1 MRISRVVRVTVAAA
15 AIFAFSLPSSTEAN
29 TLDINTERNVATFGA
44 SMIDSNHETRMLG
57 TSPKDE
63 DDEDVEVPAP
73 KKKQLTDSD
82 DSTDDSKKK
91 TTKEKDTKIKD
102 TKAKDVKEKDTKAKD
117 TKAKDTK
124 TKDTK
129 EKDTKAKKEK
139 AAREAK
145 EEEDDEKLIEAVLK
159 DAEKEVEQEEAQT
172 ETLKKKKKV
181 TDDTPAS
188 DKKKKSV
195 EEKSQ
200 QSEEKSTK
208 KETKKEKKGNDDDD
222 NNVKQKDNDNTV
234 NDKKIKGNKR
244 EGVIDESSE
253 GNSEIDKID
262 LRNNDG
268 WVSVYDDPPLLVIK
282 ASLYAFISY
291 NDTEVCDTFNMT
303 MNAVEQKAEEEGRF
317 SYHVVAYIN
326 CTKNNQDETQGRFIL
341 NFIPEGKRLLL
352 TECGHR
358 EEGEIVNWLRIDDE
372 VPECM
377 TPKERKEFLSQPMK
391 HIHVSNGTNS
401 DVEAVQTDFLTRLE
415 DFDPEEVAIF
425 GAATVAF
432 MAVFVV
438 LIVFIIRKRKAQKD
452 LERTIAGAKA
462 EHAVEDDDLQIEAEE
477 KATRER
483 KGLMDSAKAKTHDPD
498 MEEGSFVNSPAVRV

>member
-57 TSPKDE
+57 TSPKYE

-82 DSTDDSKKK
+82 DSTEDSKKK
-91 TTKEKDTKIKD
+91 TTKEKDTKTKD

-124 TKDTK
+124 TKYTK

-159 DAEKEVEQEEAQT
+159 DAEKEAEQEEAQT
-172 ETLKKKKKV
+172 EALKKKKKV

-200 QSEEKSTK
+200 KSEEKSTK
-208 KETKKEKKGNDDDD
+208 KETKRRKKR
-222 NNVKQKDNDNTV
+222 
-234 NDKKIKGNKR
+234 IKGNKR

-425 GAATVAF
+425 GAATVA
-432 MAVFVV
+432 
-438 LIVFIIRKRKAQKD
+438 KD

-483 KGLMDSAKAKTHDPD
+483 KGLMDSAKAKTDDPD